1 MLHQQAKHGNMLTV
15 KRGWLICPTCPR
27 TQFILHLLP
36 DTEAKNLQVYCR
48 RCKRVIKVN
57 IRDGQCFE
65 SPS

>member
-1 MLHQQAKHGNMLTV
+1 MLTV

-48 RCKRVIKVN
+48 RCKTVIKVN